1 MNWSPLRALFLL
13 TVFAI
18 PYVSLFCENATSDI
32 ESMRVENIIIE
43 IGADSKSQ
51 QAVSIRARMKT
62 KEGSLFSQAD
72 FDEDLKTLVQEF
84 DRIEPEVSK
93 TDGKIKIV
101 LKVHPKPYIKEIRW
115 EGNKEETKSKLQKEL
130 GIKPGMVFDRQTF
143 NKAFNKLKTYY
154 IKHGFFEAE
163 LNYTLERDPKK
174 NDIIVSIKIKEG
186 QSGKIEKIAIRNVSK
201 KERNEILDLIFTK
214 KYNMFTSWLT
224 NEGTLNPEIMRHD
237 ELTIVNYLHNKGY
250 AEAKVKVLTKPS
262 KKSNRIIVVVD
273 IDRGKEYHFG
283 TISIENN
290 NLFSK
295 EKIFSKI
302 PFKDGDTYS
311 PEAVREAVKAIY
323 DLYGSKGYIDAVI
336 TPESTLH
343 PEKRIYDLT
352 FKITENERFR
362 VGLIKVFGN
371 QQTNT
376 SVVLHECLLVPGD
389 VFDSTMI
396 QHTEERLLNMGYF
409 KNVNVY
415 AVKTTRGQD
424 AKVSFRDVHI
434 EVEENPTTAHF
445 SAGVGFSTTESVSF
459 SLGFNENNFNS
470 KGFASLFTR
479 GIKSLRGGG
488 EYLGIN
494 ATIGKKM
501 LVYSLSWTKP
511 YFMDTQ
517 WSVGFDVKKSR
528 NSYSA
533 SDYTVKSNSL
543 QLFAFRSLN
552 SFVRFNSTYR
562 LTHSFIDLKHVSHA
576 KRNRELIRESK
587 NGGLISAIGGSL
599 TYDSTDNFMR
609 PTRGVKSDLSAEF
622 AGVGGDHSFFN
633 FGYHNTFFWSPYQFG
648 IFRLRGNLQFIKT
661 VFGTKPKHIP
671 MDERLYLGGEKM
683 MRGYKYNYLG
693 PKFHDKDHT
702 PRGGMSE
709 IFGSIDYDQYI
720 FKKLDG
726 FVFFDAGSV
735 AFREFSIAKLR
746 YTTGYGVK
754 IKLMENAPIAIG
766 MGYPL
771 NPQSKR
777 DVKRF
782 FITFS
787 TAF

>member
-1 MNWSPLRALFLL
+1 MARSNRALILL
-13 TVFAI
+13 FVFFM
-18 PYVSLFCENATSDI
+18 PYISLFCQSETSDI
-32 ESMRVENIIIE
+32 EAMRVENISIE
-43 IGADSKSQ
+43 VGNDKKSQ
-51 QAVSIRARMKT
+51 QSVSIRARMKT
-62 KEGSLFSQAD
+62 KEGSLFSQQD
-72 FDEDLKTLVQEF
+72 FDDDLKTLVQEF
-84 DRIEPEVSK
+84 DRIEPEVIK
-93 TDGKIKIV
+93 KDGKVQIT
-101 LKVHPKPYIKEIRW
+101 LKVYPKPYIKEIIW
-115 EGNKEETKSKLQKEL
+115 EGNKEESKSKLQKEL
-130 GIKPGMVFDRQTF
+130 GIKPGMIFDRQTF

-163 LNYTLERDPKK
+163 LSYTLERDPAK
-174 NDIIVSIKIKEG
+174 NDVTIAIKIKEG
-186 QSGKIEKIAIRNVSK
+186 HSGKIEKIVIRNVSK
-201 KERNEILDLIFTK
+201 KERDEILELIFTK
-214 KYNMFTSWLT
+214 RYNFFTSWLT

-250 AEAKVKVLTKPS
+250 AEAKVKAMAKPS

-273 IDRGKEYHFG
+273 VDRGQEYTFG
-283 TISIENN
+283 DIIVEDNK
-290 NLFSK
+290 LFSK
-295 EKIFSKI
+295 DQILSKVA
-302 PFKDGDTYS
+302 FKSGDAYS
-311 PEAVREAVKAIY
+311 PEAVRESVKAIY
-323 DLYGSKGYIDAVI
+323 DLYGSKGYIDAII
-336 TPESTLH
+336 TPESILH
-343 PEKRIYDLT
+343 PEKRVYDLR
-352 FKITENERFR
+352 FKIVENERFR

-371 QQTNT
+371 AQTQT
-376 SVVLHECLLVPGD
+376 SVILHECFLVPGD
-389 VFDSTMI
+389 IFNSTMM
-396 QHTEERLLNMGYF
+396 HNTEERLLNTGYF

-434 EVEENPTTAHF
+434 EVEENPTTGHF

-470 KGFASLFTR
+470 KGFATLFTK
-479 GIKSLRGGG
+479 GLKSLRGGG
-488 EYLGIN
+488 EYLGVN

-511 YFMDTQ
+511 YFMDTD

-533 SDYTVKSNSL
+533 SDYTVKANSL
-543 QLFAFRSLN
+543 QLFAFKNLN
-552 SFVRFNSTYR
+552 SFVRFNSHYR

-587 NGGLISAIGGSL
+587 NGGLISAVGASL
-599 TYDSTDNFMR
+599 TYDSTDNFVR
-609 PTRGVKSDLSAEF
+609 PTRGLKSDLSAEF
-622 AGVGGDHSFFN
+622 AGIGGDHSFFK
-633 FGYHNTFFWSPYQFG
+633 FGYINTFFWSPYQFG
-648 IFRLRGNLQFIKT
+648 IFRLRANAEFIKT
-661 VFGTKPKHIP
+661 AFGTKAKHIP

-683 MRGYKYNYLG
+683 MRGYRYNYLG

-702 PRGGMSE
+702 PRGGNSL
-709 IFGSIDYDQYI
+709 IFGSIDYDQYL
-720 FKKLDG
+720 FKKLDA
-726 FVFFDAGSV
+726 FVFFDVGSV
-735 AFREFSIAKLR
+735 AFREFSIAPLR
-746 YTTGYGVK
+746 YTTGYGLK
-754 IKLMENAPIAIG
+754 IKIMENAPIAVG